1 MKTIENVSST
11 NITFDGWS
19 FVIFITFKK
28 NLSPQTKD
36 LPRPSYI
43 LINTRCPCT
52 VVMKNGILSRKYI
65 ICEEKNINI
74 VQKNFI

>member
-1 MKTIENVSST
+1 MDDRLLFSLPLKKTYHLKQKT
-11 NITFDGWS
+11 YLGR
-19 FVIFITFKK
+19 VIFF
-28 NLSPQTKD
+28 
-36 LPRPSYI
+36 
-43 LINTRCPCT
+43 INTRCPCT